1 MDYIILIMY
10 AILFSVTSFSLL
22 FSLRR
27 IREEAHKHQEAKNLL
42 DDVIY
47 SFSKDLKKQEEAIQ
61 EIIKNYE
68 GKSIENT
75 RKIEEINATMSNL
88 KSMLENLFN
97 WRDGFFNNYEV
108 FKRKVD
114 EIFIRYDEILKR
126 INEIEKLNEQKS
138 IKIEKMPD
146 IKSSSVFTVREDETL
161 VPLTETE
168 LKVLEL
174 LSIEGEKTVP
184 EIKDRIKLTRE
195 HTARL
200 MKNLYARGYVERRT
214 DRIPYVYRLNKNV
227 EDFLKRREKV

>member
-1 MDYIILIMY
+1 MDYIILILY
-10 AILFSVTSFSLL
+10 AILFSVTAYSLL
-22 FSLRR
+22 FSIRR
-27 IREEAHKHQEAKNLL
+27 IREETRKHWEVKNLL

-47 SFSKDLKKQEEAIQ
+47 SFSKNLKKQEEAIQ

-68 GKSIENT
+68 GKSIENI

-108 FKRKVD
+108 LKRKVD
-114 EIFIRYDEILKR
+114 EISIRYDEILKR
-126 INEIEKLNEQKS
+126 INEIEKLNERKS
-138 IKIEKMPD
+138 VKIERMPD
-146 IKSSSVFTVREDETL
+146 IKSYSAFTVREDETL

-227 EDFLKRREKV
+227 EDFLKSREKV

>member
-10 AILFSVTSFSLL
+10 AILFSITSFSLL

-27 IREEAHKHQEAKNLL
+27 IRDETIKRREAKNLL

-61 EIIKNYE
+61 EIIKNYDV
-68 GKSIENT
+68 KSAEDV
-75 RKIEEINATMSNL
+75 RKMEEINATMSNL
-88 KSMLENLFN
+88 KSMLDDLFM
-97 WRDGFFNNYEV
+97 WRESFFNNYKVLKE
-108 FKRKVD
+108 KVD
-114 EIFIRYDEILKR
+114 EMSIKYDEILKK
-126 INEIEKLNEQKS
+126 INEIEKFNEQKS
-138 IKIEKMPD
+138 RKIEEITD
-146 IKSSSVFTVREDETL
+146 IKPPSTFAIGQDETL
-161 VPLTETE
+161 MSLTETE

-174 LSIEGEKTVP
+174 LAMEGEKTVP
-184 EIKDRIKLTRE
+184 DIKNKIKLTRE

-227 EDFLKRREKV
+227 ENILKRRENA